1 MVATYATDRGF
12 TPLEYGDD
20 EFTARIFDVS
30 SFENVAAQRAT
41 ITFVWDA
48 TAAARRTAIGRRD
61 AH

>member
-1 MVATYATDRGF
+1 MQHMPPTEGLRRMS
-12 TPLEYGDD
+12 LGDD
-20 EFTARIFDVS
+20 EFTAKIFDLS

-41 ITFVWDA
+41 ITCVWDA